1 MMRHT
6 LKCLVVLVTVAL
18 AVATPASAQ
27 QYSARQTGD
36 IVQLNDAKTDTKVS
50 IVPSVGNIVFE
61 MKVKGQNILR
71 WPYASI
77 EEFKSRPAL
86 SGIPFLCSRIFSSV
100 LSDDLVLRMGAV
112 CKECGAAD
120 FIDVANL
127 AADEARAVMQSA
139 MKACIEGGA

>member
-1 MMRHT
+1 MASHRM
-6 LKCLVVLVTVAL
+6 LVAAQPAALSALRPLVENGTELVLVHSMEDAL
-18 AVATPASAQ
+18 RALEQEPAGFQLILSTIAFDDSRMVDFLQAVK
-27 QYSARQTGD
+27 R
-36 IVQLNDAKTDTKVS
+36 V
-50 IVPSVGNIVFE
+50 
-61 MKVKGQNILR
+61 
-71 WPYASI
+71 
-77 EEFKSRPAL
+77 PAL

-120 FIDVANL
+120 FIDIANL